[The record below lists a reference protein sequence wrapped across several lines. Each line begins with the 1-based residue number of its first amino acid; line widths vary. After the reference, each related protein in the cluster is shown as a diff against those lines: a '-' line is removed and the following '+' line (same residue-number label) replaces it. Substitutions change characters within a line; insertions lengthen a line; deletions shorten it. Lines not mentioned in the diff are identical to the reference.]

1 MGAVRI
7 GDRSLARGELQAL
20 LATDHPMVARFQ
32 FEETR
37 SHRGTASLAFALR
50 IVPRRGVRY
59 LQQRDR
65 RGARIAPVPRTLG
78 GEEEIGEGNRV
89 IWAEGGELVAENSS
103 FFPNQ
108 EFNDLGI
115 GSALYVSMERF
126 YRALGIRRVTLFAV
140 DVGVYLWAR
149 QGFAFESRSLAGEL
163 APELDRF
170 RREHGATCPLE
181 RSRLEESWD
190 FANHDLAGVSVDGD
204 RLGKAFM
211 LTRAPP
217 WYGARYLDDERMNRV
232 AEESRRETFARL
244 PAKIE
249 GARGDLAVR

>member
-1 MGAVRI
+1 MGRFRI
-7 GDRSLARGELQAL
+7 GDRSISSDEIQDL

-37 SHRGTASLAFALR
+37 GHRGPESLAFALR
-50 IVPRRGVRY
+50 IIARRGVRY

-65 RGARIAPVPRTLG
+65 RGARITPAWRTLSG
-78 GEEEIGEGNRV
+78 DERIGEGNRA
-89 IWAEGGELVAENSS
+89 IWREGDALVAENCT
-103 FFPNQ
+103 FFPHQ

-126 YRALGIRRVTLFAV
+126 YRELGIRRVSLFAV
-140 DVGVYLWAR
+140 DVGIYVWAR
-149 QGFAFESRSLAGEL
+149 QGFAFEARSLVAEL
-163 APELDRF
+163 EPELERY
-170 RREHGATCPLE
+170 RREHGATAPLD
-181 RSRLEESWD
+181 RAILAESWD
-190 FANHDLAGVSVDGD
+190 FANHDLSGVRVDGD

-217 WYGARYLDDERMNRV
+217 WHGLKRLGDERHDRV
-232 AEESRRETFARL
+232 AEASRRETFARL

-249 GARGDLAVR
+249 GAPGELAVR